1 MPKYMEIADVL
12 RKRIKDGTY
21 PKDSLLPYQTE
32 LVEEF
37 GVSRMTIKNAVNKA
51 KIDTVIIAGNN
62 AANERETAGGTPS
75 GMLMT
80 KRGLPARRR
89 KISVEMIDTINAKN
103 NP

>member
-1 MPKYMEIADVL
+1 MNGCCTNSQ
-12 RKRIKDGTY
+12 KDNTI
-21 PKDSLLPYQTE
+21 
-32 LVEEF
+32 LV
-37 GVSRMTIKNAVNKA
+37 TPNAWKIAVNKA